1 MRKRRNSISRIFL
14 YNDSL
19 LFYIV
24 VIVIIIF
31 TALLITR
38 NDIDEYEYVDEN
50 GDVGYAVR
58 CIPDM
63 VYSKCY
69 KEDGTE
75 VKVIRFHEKDK

>member
-1 MRKRRNSISRIFL
+1 MRKRRNSIRRIFL

-24 VIVIIIF
+24 VIIVIIF

-58 CIPDM
+58 CIPDI

-75 VKVIRFHEKDK
+75 VKVIRFHEKDE